1 MNIARR
7 GKSKFDRWKGTGVN
21 RQTRSLLAILFIATN
36 CCTSAELRTVN
47 GKEVDLQPL
56 IDWSAHKK
64 GERPLKHWKLVQIL
78 ESKGEMAYPVV
89 MADIEGTKTQI
100 ALKNCPSGIL
110 QLFTQKQ
117 TLESQLAA
125 AAQEHQAAAQE
136 AANTRKRKEVKQAKR
151 SEAAAVDTEKN
162 IKKELAELEQKIKQQ
177 KGVYA
182 MNSGATFNGLP
193 VWDTGLASH

>member
-1 MNIARR
+1 MNSRIIFLIALV
-7 GKSKFDRWKGTGVN
+7 FVGV
-21 RQTRSLLAILFIATN
+21 T
-36 CCTSAELRTVN
+36 CCPAAELRTVN

-64 GERPLKHWKLVQIL
+64 GERPLKHWKLLQIL
-78 ESKGEMAYPVV
+78 ENKGETGFQVV
-89 MADIEGTKTQI
+89 TADIEGTKTQI
-100 ALKNCPSGIL
+100 ALKNAPAGIL
-110 QLFTQKQ
+110 QMLTQKQ

-125 AAQEHQAAAQE
+125 ARQEHQAAAQD

-151 SEAAAVDTEKN
+151 SEAAAADLEKN
-162 IKKELAELEQKIKQQ
+162 AKKELAELEQKIKQQ

-182 MNSGATFNGLP
+182 MNTGATFNGLP

>member
-1 MNIARR
+1 MNMNL
-7 GKSKFDRWKGTGVN
+7 WKAFLLVTVVVLGTHLGV
-21 RQTRSLLAILFIATN
+21 A
-36 CCTSAELRTVN
+36 AELRSVN

-56 IDWSAHKK
+56 IDWAAHKK

-78 ESKGEMAYPVV
+78 ENKGQTAYPIV
-89 MADIEGTKTQI
+89 MADIEGTKTQV
-100 ALKNCPSGIL
+100 ALKNCPSDIL
-110 QLFTQKQ
+110 QLLAQKQ
-117 TLESQLAA
+117 ALEAQLSEAR
-125 AAQEHQAAAQE
+125 QEHQAAAQD

-151 SEAAAVDTEKN
+151 SEAAAADMEKN

-182 MNSGATFNGLP
+182 MNTGATFNGLP

>member
-1 MNIARR
+1 M
-7 GKSKFDRWKGTGVN
+7 KSRKVFLLALLFVGVN
-21 RQTRSLLAILFIATN
+21 CPAAD
-36 CCTSAELRTVN
+36 LRTVN

-78 ESKGEMAYPVV
+78 ENKGQTGFQVV
-89 MADIEGTKTQI
+89 TADIEGAKTQI
-100 ALKNCPSGIL
+100 ALKNCPAGIL
-110 QLFTQKQ
+110 QLLTQKQ
-117 TLESQLAA
+117 ALESQLAGA
-125 AAQEHQAAAQE
+125 RQEHQAAAQD

-151 SEAAAVDTEKN
+151 SEAAAADLEKN
-162 IKKELAELEQKIKQQ
+162 TKKELAELEQKIKQQ

-182 MNSGATFNGLP
+182 MNTGATFNSLP

>member
-1 MNIARR
+1 MNRR
-7 GKSKFDRWKGTGVN
+7 TILTVV
-21 RQTRSLLAILFIATN
+21 LLFVAAN
-36 CCTSAELRTVN
+36 CSISAELRTVN
-47 GKEVDLQPL
+47 GKEVNLQPL

-64 GERPLKHWKLVQIL
+64 GDRPLKHWKLVQIL

-89 MADIEGTKTQI
+89 MADIEGAKTQI
-100 ALKNCPSGIL
+100 ALKNCLTGIL
-110 QLFTQKQ
+110 QLLTQKQ

-125 AAQEHQAAAQE
+125 ARQEHQVAAQD

-151 SEAAAVDTEKN
+151 SEAAAADTEKN
-162 IKKELAELEQKIKQQ
+162 LKKELAEVEQKIKQE

-182 MNSGATFNGLP
+182 MNTGAVFNGLP

>member
-1 MNIARR
+1 MNSRTMAIVVALLFL
-7 GKSKFDRWKGTGVN
+7 GADCCISGE
-21 RQTRSLLAILFIATN
+21 TRI
-36 CCTSAELRTVN
+36 VN

-64 GERPLKHWKLVQIL
+64 GERPLKHWKLVQVL
-78 ESKGEMAYPVV
+78 ENKGQSAYQVV

-110 QLFTQKQ
+110 QLLSQKQ
-117 TLESQLAA
+117 ALEAQLASA
-125 AAQEHQAAAQE
+125 RQEHQTAAQE

-151 SEAAAVDTEKN
+151 SEAAAAEEEKN
-162 IKKELAELEQKIKQQ
+162 IHKELDELDQKIKQQ

-182 MNSGATFNGLP
+182 MNTGATFNGLP
-193 VWDTGLASH
+193 VWDTGMTAH

>member
-1 MNIARR
+1 M
-7 GKSKFDRWKGTGVN
+7 N
-21 RQTRSLLAILFIATN
+21 RQTILLVAILFVGAN

-47 GKEVDLQPL
+47 GKEIDLQPL

-64 GERPLKHWKLVQIL
+64 GERPLKHWKLLQIL
-78 ESKGEMAYPVV
+78 ESKREMAYPVV
-89 MADIEGTKTQI
+89 IADIEGAKSQI

-117 TLESQLAA
+117 TLESELAA
-125 AAQEHQAAAQE
+125 ARQEHQAAAQE

-151 SEAAAVDTEKN
+151 SEAAVADSEKN
-162 IKKELAELEQKIKQQ
+162 IKKELAEVEQKIKQQ
-177 KGVYA
+177 KAVYA
-182 MNSGATFNGLP
+182 MNTGATFNGLP